1 MADTPPPTPPV
12 PADTPIHHWVY
23 LAAIVLAMGWLAIN
37 GLKSRDPVRRR
48 LSVMGIVLFAATG
61 IWLGGPKIAEQLESP
76 LLKGLIADAARVFGV
91 LWWVILAF
99 ILLVVLERFVWRA
112 LDRREIAVP
121 TLLKDVVRALVMIV
135 ALFGIVSAAFDQSFT
150 GVLAASGVLAV
161 VIGFAMQST
170 LADLFS
176 GIALN
181 IERPYRVDDW
191 IQIDGNLVAKVQEIN
206 WRATRLRSADG
217 NTVVLPNSKLAAA
230 QIVNYDAPL
239 PRYRASVLVPLDAR
253 VPPGL
258 AKEALAAA
266 ALKAMRV
273 CADPGP
279 TVETKA
285 IEYSTIVYEVRYWV
299 DSFNDDSSVHDE
311 VTTSVWYALDAA
323 GIPIGQPLDVERTM
337 AERLLEH
344 VDLFRTLGAD
354 RRARIAAA
362 ARPVEYHGGDDVVRQ
377 GDMDGSL
384 FIVSRGVLEVSLES
398 QGKRV
403 PVARLGTGDF
413 FGEMSLLTGSPR
425 SAHVTALCDT
435 TALEIDKKALG
446 PILQS
451 DPGLAKRLGQIVLD
465 RQLANDATLRAMPPL
480 ERRDA
485 KRSKGAELLANI
497 RAFFAL
503 D

>member
-1 MADTPPPTPPV
+1 MTDI
-12 PADTPIHHWVY
+12 PAHYWIY
-23 LAAIVLAMGWLAIN
+23 IAAVALAMVWVAAAGMR
-37 GLKSRDPVRRR
+37 SHDPVRRR
-48 LSVMGIVLFAATG
+48 LSVLGLVLLVATAL
-61 IWLGGPKIAEQLESP
+61 WVGGPKLAAQFQSP
-76 LLKGLIADAARVFGV
+76 TVKGLIADAARLFGV
-91 LWWVILAF
+91 LWWVLLAF
-99 ILLVVLERFVWRA
+99 MSLVGLERFVWRA
-112 LDRREIAVP
+112 LDKRKIAVP
-121 TLLKDVVRALVMIV
+121 KLLKDVVRALVMIV

-181 IERPYRVDDW
+181 IERPYRVGDW
-191 IQIDGNLVAKVQEIN
+191 VQIDSNLVGQVQEIN

-230 QIVNYDAPL
+230 QIVNYDSPA
-239 PRYRASVLVPLDAR
+239 PRYRASVTVPLDAS
-253 VPPGL
+253 VPPGV

-285 IEYSTIVYEVRYWV
+285 IEYTTVIYEVRYWV

-311 VTTSVWYALDAA
+311 VTTSIWYALDAA
-323 GIPIGQPLDVERTM
+323 GIAIGQPMQLDRQM
-337 AERLLEH
+337 HERLLDH
-344 VDLFRTLGAD
+344 VDLFRTLDGEL
-354 RRARIAAA
+354 RARIAAA
-362 ARPVEYHGGDDVVRQ
+362 AHPISFHAGDDVVRQ
-377 GDMDGSL
+377 GDTDGSL
-384 FIVSRGVLEVSLES
+384 FIVARGVFEVSLDRD
-398 QGKRV
+398 GRRV

-446 PILQS
+446 PILKA
-451 DPGLAKRLGQIVLD
+451 DPSLAGRLGDIVLH
-465 RQLANDATLRAMPPL
+465 RQLANDAVLRAMPPA
-480 ERRDA
+480 ERRTA
-485 KRSKGAELLANI
+485 TRSKGAELLRLI

>member
-1 MADTPPPTPPV
+1 MTDI
-12 PADTPIHHWVY
+12 PAHYWIY
-23 LAAIVLAMGWLAIN
+23 LAAVALVMLWVAAAGMR
-37 GLKSRDPVRRR
+37 SRDPVRRR
-48 LSVMGIVLFAATG
+48 LSVLGIVLLIATAL
-61 IWLGGPKIAEQLESP
+61 WVGGPKLAGQLQSP
-76 LLKGLIADAARVFGV
+76 TLKGLIADAARVFGV
-91 LWWVILAF
+91 LWWVLLAF
-99 ILLVVLERFVWRA
+99 MSLVGLERFVWRA
-112 LDRREIAVP
+112 LDKREIAVP
-121 TLLKDVVRALVMIV
+121 KLLKDVVRALVLIV

-181 IERPYRVDDW
+181 IEGPYRVGDW
-191 IQIDGNLVAKVQEIN
+191 VQIDSTLVGQVQEIN

-230 QIVNYDAPL
+230 QIVNYDSPA

-279 TVETKA
+279 TVETRT
-285 IEYSTIVYEVRYWV
+285 IEYSTVVYEIRYWV

-323 GIPIGQPLDVERTM
+323 GISIGPPIETDRTM
-337 AERLLEH
+337 PERLLDH

-362 ARPVEYHGGDDVVRQ
+362 ARLVEFHCGDDVVRQ
-377 GDMDGSL
+377 GDTDGSL
-384 FIVSRGVLEVSLES
+384 FIVAHGVFEVSLDGPE
-398 QGKRV
+398 KRV
-403 PVARLGTGDF
+403 AVARLGTGDF

-435 TALEIDKKALG
+435 TALEVDKDALG

-451 DPGLAKRLGQIVLD
+451 DPGLAKRLGQIVLH
-465 RQLANDATLRAMPPL
+465 RRLANDATLRAMPPA
-480 ERRDA
+480 ERRTA
-485 KRSKGAELLANI
+485 TRSQTAELLDRI
-497 RAFFAL
+497 RAFFSL
-503 D
+503 N

>member
-1 MADTPPPTPPV
+1 MTDI
-12 PADTPIHHWVY
+12 PAHYWIY
-23 LAAIVLAMGWLAIN
+23 LAAVALAMLWLAVA
-37 GLKSRDPVRRR
+37 GMRSRDPVRRR
-48 LSVMGIVLFAATG
+48 LSALGIVLLVATAL
-61 IWLGGPKIAEQLESP
+61 WVGGPKLAGQFASP
-76 LLKGLIADAARVFGV
+76 TLKGLIADAARVFGV
-91 LWWVILAF
+91 LWWVLLAF
-99 ILLVVLERFVWRA
+99 ILLVGLERFVWRT
-112 LDRREIAVP
+112 LDKRKIAVP
-121 TLLKDVVRALVMIV
+121 KLLKDVVRALVMIV

-191 IQIDGNLVAKVQEIN
+191 VQIDSNLVGQVQEIN

-230 QIVNYDAPL
+230 QIVNYTTPV
-239 PRYRASVLVPLDAR
+239 PRYRASVLVPLDAG
-253 VPPGL
+253 VPPGV

-279 TVETKA
+279 TVETKS
-285 IEYSTIVYEVRYWV
+285 IEYSTVIYDVRYWV
-299 DSFNDDSSVHDE
+299 DSFNDDSIVHDE
-311 VTTSVWYALDAA
+311 VTTSIWYALDAA
-323 GIPIGQPLDVERTM
+323 GIAIGQPMQTDRSM
-337 AERLLEH
+337 HERLLDH
-344 VDLFRTLGAD
+344 VDLFRMLEPEL
-354 RRARIAAA
+354 RARIAAA
-362 ARPVEYHGGDDVVRQ
+362 AQTVSFHSGDDVVRH
-377 GDMDGSL
+377 GDTDNSL
-384 FIVSRGVLEVSLES
+384 FIVARGVFEVSLENE
-398 QGKRV
+398 GKRV
-403 PVARLGTGDF
+403 AVARLGTGDF

-435 TALEIDKKALG
+435 TALEIDKSALG
-446 PILQS
+446 PILKTN
-451 DPGLAKRLGQIVLD
+451 PTLAKLLGETVLH
-465 RQLANDATLRAMPPL
+465 RRLANDAMLRAMPPT
-480 ERRDA
+480 ERRTA
-485 KRSKGAELLANI
+485 TRSQAAELLDRI